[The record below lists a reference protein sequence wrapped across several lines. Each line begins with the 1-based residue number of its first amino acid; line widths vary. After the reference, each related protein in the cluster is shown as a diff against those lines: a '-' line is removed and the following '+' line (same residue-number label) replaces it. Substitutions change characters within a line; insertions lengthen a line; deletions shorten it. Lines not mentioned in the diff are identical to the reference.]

1 MRPFI
6 PHGGWVV
13 RGKHS
18 AWATTAALGGC
29 GTLHL
34 CGRTR
39 TPFITEGESMPRKQ
53 TKRVTIQLTPKEY
66 NTLMWK
72 RIEAAGVTWRE
83 FIFKMCTEGKIVSND
98 ALRELNKELR
108 YQGNNLNQLTRLAH
122 QGQVNVVDLTELRKL
137 YERLLDTIIERGE

>member
-1 MRPFI
+1 
-6 PHGGWVV
+6 
-13 RGKHS
+13 
-18 AWATTAALGGC
+18 
-29 GTLHL
+29 
-34 CGRTR
+34 
-39 TPFITEGESMPRKQ
+39 MPRKQ
-53 TKRVTIQLTPKEY
+53 TKRVTIRLTPEEY

>member
-1 MRPFI
+1 
-6 PHGGWVV
+6 
-13 RGKHS
+13 
-18 AWATTAALGGC
+18 
-29 GTLHL
+29 
-34 CGRTR
+34 
-39 TPFITEGESMPRKQ
+39 MPRKQ

>member
-1 MRPFI
+1 
-6 PHGGWVV
+6 
-13 RGKHS
+13 
-18 AWATTAALGGC
+18 
-29 GTLHL
+29 
-34 CGRTR
+34 
-39 TPFITEGESMPRKQ
+39 MPRKQ
-53 TKRVTIQLTPKEY
+53 TKRVTIRLTPEEY

-122 QGQVNVVDLTELRKL
+122 QGEVNVVDLTELRKL

>member
-1 MRPFI
+1 
-6 PHGGWVV
+6 
-13 RGKHS
+13 
-18 AWATTAALGGC
+18 
-29 GTLHL
+29 
-34 CGRTR
+34 
-39 TPFITEGESMPRKQ
+39 MPRKQ
-53 TKRVTIQLTPKEY
+53 TKRVTIRLTPEEY

-83 FIFKMCTEGKIVSND
+83 FIFKMCTKGKIVSND

>member
-1 MRPFI
+1 
-6 PHGGWVV
+6 
-13 RGKHS
+13 
-18 AWATTAALGGC
+18 
-29 GTLHL
+29 
-34 CGRTR
+34 
-39 TPFITEGESMPRKQ
+39 MPRKQ
-53 TKRVTIQLTPKEY
+53 TKRVTIRLTPEEY

-137 YERLLDTIIERGE
+137 YERLLDNIIERSE

>member
-1 MRPFI
+1 
-6 PHGGWVV
+6 
-13 RGKHS
+13 
-18 AWATTAALGGC
+18 
-29 GTLHL
+29 
-34 CGRTR
+34 
-39 TPFITEGESMPRKQ
+39 MPRKQ
-53 TKRVTIQLTPKEY
+53 TKRVTIRLTPEEY
-66 NTLMWK
+66 HILMWK